1 MEEKNVSNNGNYHG
15 MLAYM
20 PKFAKVLSFFVL
32 IAIGLPISSFFWSNF
47 VLISALFTQN
57 VVIGTFVVLAICLVA
72 TSLINELYDMHIQSS
87 SINQY
92 SGVTDLSNTE
102 VLFWMSVISLLLLSF
117 FDPMW
122 FVF

>member
-1 MEEKNVSNNGNYHG
+1 
-15 MLAYM
+15 M

-47 VLISALFTQN
+47 VLISALFVQN

-87 SINQY
+87 SVNQY

-102 VLFWMSVISLLLLSF
+102 VMFWMSVISLLLLSF
-117 FDPMW
+117 FAPMW

>member
-1 MEEKNVSNNGNYHG
+1 M
-15 MLAYM
+15 
-20 PKFAKVLSFFVL
+20 
-32 IAIGLPISSFFWSNF
+32 
-47 VLISALFTQN
+47 LISALFAQN

-87 SINQY
+87 SVNQY

-102 VLFWMSVISLLLLSF
+102 VMFWMSVISLLLLSF